1 MNDPADMRPGPVPG
15 IPTRASAGPRAGAS
29 PLQAARWPGARR
41 LLPGAAA
48 LLVGSLML
56 CACTVGPDFHAPR
69 APAEPAYTPQP
80 VSLAPPGASAPAQ
93 RLRADAAM
101 PARWWRA
108 FGAPRLDATVELA
121 LADSPT
127 LGQAVAALAQ
137 AREQVAA
144 ARGAALPQL
153 DLQASGTRA
162 SAQAGAPVLEQIS
175 AGPLVSFAPDVFGGT
190 RRLVEQRQA
199 LVEVQAAQLDAVRL
213 SLSAQVVAQA
223 IAAASAREQL
233 RALGEILGSDR
244 DNLRLVELAR
254 TAGRASGADLAAA
267 QAQLAADQTLQ
278 PPLLQQL
285 AAAQD
290 ALALLVGRGAGAW
303 RAPGFELA
311 ELHLPRDLAMVVP
324 SQLVRQRPDIRA
336 ADAQLHAASAAI
348 GVAEADLFPRVALD
362 ASWSAQSAG
371 LGTLLSGGQA
381 WGLSAVLGAPL
392 WHGGTLRAQRR
403 AAQQAYEGQ
412 LQLYR
417 QTVLQAFAQ
426 VADVLQALQH
436 DAQAV
441 QAQQL
446 ALASAAESL
455 RMAREAYEA
464 GAGSLLQVLSAQR
477 AYAQASIGQAQA
489 RARQLADSA
498 QWFGAMGAVPR

>member
-1 MNDPADMRPGPVPG
+1 MNDRHRLSGPCL
-15 IPTRASAGPRAGAS
+15 SRAGA
-29 PLQAARWPGARR
+29 
-41 LLPGAAA
+41 LLA
-48 LLVGSLML
+48 GSLML
-56 CACTVGPDFHAPR
+56 ASCTVGPDFRAPR
-69 APAEPAYTPQP
+69 APAESAYTPRP
-80 VSLAPPGASAPAQ
+80 VTLGVPGASAPAQ
-93 RLRADAAM
+93 RLRADAAL

-108 FGAPRLDATVELA
+108 FGNPGLDATVELA

-127 LGQAVAALAQ
+127 LGQAAAALAQ
-137 AREQVAA
+137 AREQVLA

-162 SAQAGAPVLEQIS
+162 SAQAGAPVLEQYS

-213 SLSAQVVAQA
+213 SLSAQVVDQV
-223 IAAASAREQL
+223 ITAASAREQL
-233 RALGEILGSDR
+233 RALGDILGSDR

-254 TAGRASGADLAAA
+254 AAGRASGADLAAA
-267 QAQLAADQTLQ
+267 RAQLAADQTLE
-278 PPLLQQL
+278 PPLRQQL

-303 RAPGFELA
+303 QAPGFDLA
-311 ELHLPRDLAMVVP
+311 ELRLPLELSMVVP
-324 SQLVRQRPDIRA
+324 SRLLRQRPDIRA
-336 ADAQLHAASAAI
+336 AEAQLHAASAAI
-348 GVAEADLFPRVALD
+348 GVAEADLFPRIALD

-381 WGLSAVLGAPL
+381 WGLSAALSAPL

-441 QAQQL
+441 RAQRL
-446 ALASAAESL
+446 ARDSAAESL
-455 RMAREAYEA
+455 RMARDAYAA
-464 GAGSLLQVLSAQR
+464 GAGSLLQVLAAQR
-477 AYAQASIGQAQA
+477 VFAQARIGDTQA

-498 QWFGAMGAVPR
+498 QWFTAMGAAPR

>member
-1 MNDPADMRPGPVPG
+1 MNDRHRLSGPCL
-15 IPTRASAGPRAGAS
+15 SRAGA
-29 PLQAARWPGARR
+29 
-41 LLPGAAA
+41 LLA
-48 LLVGSLML
+48 GSLML
-56 CACTVGPDFHAPR
+56 ASCTVGPDFRAPR
-69 APAEPAYTPQP
+69 APAESAYTPRP
-80 VSLAPPGASAPAQ
+80 VTLGVPGASAPAQ
-93 RLRADAAM
+93 RLRADAAL

-108 FGAPRLDATVELA
+108 FGNPGLDATVELA

-127 LGQAVAALAQ
+127 LGQAAAALAQ
-137 AREQVAA
+137 AREQVLA

-162 SAQAGAPVLEQIS
+162 SAQAGAPVLEQYS

-213 SLSAQVVAQA
+213 SLSAQVVDQV
-223 IAAASAREQL
+223 ITAASAREQL
-233 RALGEILGSDR
+233 RALGDILGSDR

-254 TAGRASGADLAAA
+254 AAGRASGADLAAA
-267 QAQLAADQTLQ
+267 RAQLGADQTLE
-278 PPLLQQL
+278 PPLRQQL

-303 RAPGFELA
+303 QAPGFDLA
-311 ELHLPRDLAMVVP
+311 ELRLPLELSMVVP
-324 SQLVRQRPDIRA
+324 SRLLRQRPDIRA
-336 ADAQLHAASAAI
+336 AEAQLHAASAAI
-348 GVAEADLFPRVALD
+348 GVAEADLFPRIALD

-381 WGLSAVLGAPL
+381 WGLSAALGAPL

-441 QAQQL
+441 QAQRQ

-455 RMAREAYEA
+455 RMARDAYEA

-477 AYAQASIGQAQA
+477 GFAQARIGQAQA
-489 RARQLADSA
+489 SARQLADSA
-498 QWFGAMGAVPR
+498 QWFSAMGAVPR

>member
-1 MNDPADMRPGPVPG
+1 MNDRLRLTGPCL
-15 IPTRASAGPRAGAS
+15 PRAAG
-29 PLQAARWPGARR
+29 
-41 LLPGAAA
+41 LLA
-48 LLVGSLML
+48 GSLML
-56 CACTVGPDFHAPR
+56 AACTVGPDFHAPR
-69 APAEPAYTPQP
+69 APVESAYTYHP
-80 VSLAPPGASAPAQ
+80 VTLAAPGASAAAQ
-93 RLRADAAM
+93 QLRADAAM

-108 FGAPRLDATVELA
+108 FGNPRLDATVELA

-137 AREQVAA
+137 AREQVLA

-162 SAQAGAPVLEQIS
+162 SPQAGAPVLEQYS

-190 RRLVEQRQA
+190 RRLVEQREA
-199 LVEVQAAQLDAVRL
+199 LAEVQSAQLEAVRL

-223 IAAASAREQL
+223 ITAASARQQLQAL
-233 RALGEILGSDR
+233 RAILGSDR

-254 TAGRASGADLAAA
+254 AAGRASGADLAAA
-267 QAQLAADQTLQ
+267 QAQLAADQTLE
-278 PPLLQQL
+278 PPLRQQL
-285 AAAQD
+285 ATAQD

-303 RAPGFELA
+303 QAPSFELVD
-311 ELHLPRDLAMVVP
+311 LRLPRDLAMVVP
-324 SQLVRQRPDIRA
+324 SQLLRQRPDIRA
-336 ADAQLHAASAAI
+336 AEAQLHAASAAI
-348 GVAEADLFPRVALD
+348 GVAEAELFPRIALD
-362 ASWSAQSAG
+362 ASWSAQSAS

-381 WGLSAVLGAPL
+381 WGLSAALGAPL

-412 LQLYR
+412 LQQYR

-441 QAQQL
+441 QAQQQ

-455 RMAREAYEA
+455 RMARDAYEA

-477 AYAQASIGQAQA
+477 GYAQAGIGEAQA

-498 QWFGAMGAVPR
+498 QWFSAMGAVPR